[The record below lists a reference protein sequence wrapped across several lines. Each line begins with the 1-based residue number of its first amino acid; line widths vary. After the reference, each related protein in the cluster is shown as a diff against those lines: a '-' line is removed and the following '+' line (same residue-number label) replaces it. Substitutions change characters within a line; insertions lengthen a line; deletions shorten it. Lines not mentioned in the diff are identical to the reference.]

1 MARRDGRPQVTLP
14 LQQCCLR
21 KVWPPQGRAL
31 VKTGDGSSPVK
42 VRKLLWLYA
51 GATSESATETIPPSG
66 QIGGR
71 YQVARRCPRVGR
83 LEKWSPVFR
92 VFPDTTEAGL
102 QSRLAIFCGK
112 FFVAREIPRERSE
125 ENGGRTSGYP
135 QRFGG
140 NLF

>member
-66 QIGGR
+66 Q
-71 YQVARRCPRVGR
+71 AALR
-83 LEKWSPVFR
+83 LLLPAAVVFA
-92 VFPDTTEAGL
+92 FPD
-102 QSRLAIFCGK
+102 GK
-112 FFVAREIPRERSE
+112 GEKV
-125 ENGGRTSGYP
+125 G
-135 QRFGG
+135 
-140 NLF
+140 